1 VIERYAIVLKEMN
14 MATMTSRRDLTA
26 EQIWTVEPGEKRSVG
41 VIHIV
46 ITALLIGIGFVVGA
60 FGSISFPLGFGVNF
74 FWTGIA
80 VQQVGPIWFGAW
92 GVIAGSLFPFFSNA
106 IAGTPFYV
114 SAAYIPANLI
124 QALLPALAFRMF
136 KADPRLRQGRDYGIL
151 IGAMVISSALGAC
164 WSVLVVLRAFGLL
177 TTNSVPLFLWGWFGG
192 NVLAGLIF
200 NIILLKALSGVVV
213 RTAAFVKGW
222 LA

>member
-1 VIERYAIVLKEMN
+1 
-14 MATMTSRRDLTA
+14 MTVESSKPKDLTA
-26 EQIWTVEPGEKRSVG
+26 EQIWTVQEGEKRSVG

-80 VQQVGPIWFGAW
+80 VQQVGAIWFGAW
-92 GVIAGSLFPFFSNA
+92 GVIAGAVFPFFSNA

-114 SAAYIPANLI
+114 SLAYIPANAV
-124 QALLPALAFRMF
+124 QAFLPAWVFRKF
-136 KADPRLRQGRDYGIL
+136 KLDPRLKSKRDYLFFFGSML
-151 IGAMVISSALGAC
+151 VSSAFGAL
-164 WSVLVVLRAFGLL
+164 WSTLVVLRGFGLL
-177 TTNSVPLFLWGWFGG
+177 TTDSLPLFIWGWFGG
-192 NVLAGLIF
+192 NVVAGVVLNF
-200 NIILLKALSGVVV
+200 VLLKALSGVVI
-213 RTAAFVKGW
+213 RTPAFVKRW

>member
-1 VIERYAIVLKEMN
+1 
-14 MATMTSRRDLTA
+14 MATARARSKLTTD
-26 EQIWTVEPGEKRSVG
+26 QIWATAPGEKRQVG

-80 VQQVGPIWFGAW
+80 VQQVGPIWFGIW
-92 GVIAGSLFPFFSNA
+92 GVIAGTIFPFFSNA

-124 QALLPALAFRMF
+124 QALLPAFAFRFF
-136 KADPRLRQGRDYGIL
+136 KADIRLNSGRDFAIL
-151 IGAMVISSALGAC
+151 IGAMVVSSALGAM
-164 WSVLVVLRAFGLL
+164 WSVLVVLRSFGLL
-177 TTNSVPLFLWGWFGG
+177 TTNSIPLFLWGWFGG
-192 NVLAGLIF
+192 NVLAGLVF
-200 NIILLKALSGVVV
+200 NIILLKALSPVVI
-213 RTAAFVKGW
+213 RSTAFVKRW